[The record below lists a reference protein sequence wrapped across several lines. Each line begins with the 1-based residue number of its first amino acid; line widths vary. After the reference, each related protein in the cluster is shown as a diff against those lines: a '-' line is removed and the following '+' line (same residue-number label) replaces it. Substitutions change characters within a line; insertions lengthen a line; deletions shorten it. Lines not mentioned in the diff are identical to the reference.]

1 MSNKIARRKLP
12 LINEE
17 GEVRELTR
25 EDMALFKPAA
35 EVLPATLLKKLGIR
49 RLKIGKLVKSNY
61 PLKMRHIH
69 EAFKVSSP
77 FIFGG

>member
-12 LINEE
+12 LINEK

-49 RLKIGKLVKSNY
+49 RLKNRQIS
-61 PLKMRHIH
+61 
-69 EAFKVSSP
+69 
-77 FIFGG
+77 